1 MLCSSDL
8 QDQEAIIHHYIML
21 GETLKAVDHQPYLGI
36 TISETHILDVKNK
49 ANKALGCIKRNL
61 HSCPERV
68 KAQAYIS
75 LVRPILEYGSTA
87 WDPYRMYQK
96 S

>member
-1 MLCSSDL
+1 MLV
-8 QDQEAIIHHYIML
+8 Q
-21 GETLKAVDHQPYLGI
+21 TLKSVDHQPYLGI
-36 TISETHILDVKNK
+36 TISETLNWKTHILDVKNK
-49 ANKALGCIKRNL
+49 ANKTLGCIKRNL

-68 KAQAYIS
+68 KAHAYTS
-75 LVRPILEYGSTA
+75 DRPILEYGSAA